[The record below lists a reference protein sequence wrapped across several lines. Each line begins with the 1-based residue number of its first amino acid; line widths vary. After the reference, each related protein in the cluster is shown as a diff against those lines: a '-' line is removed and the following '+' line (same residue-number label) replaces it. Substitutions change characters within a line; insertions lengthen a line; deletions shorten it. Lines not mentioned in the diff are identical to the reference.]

1 MAQKTTSYRPTPTN
15 PNTTAARRSTAAAAA
30 AIEDLD
36 DFLDEI
42 DDLLSQEEE
51 FAVNYRARGG
61 Q

>member
-1 MAQKTTSYRPTPTN
+1 MPRQTTAYRPTPN
-15 PNTTAARRSTAAAAA
+15 SPTTPAAPQVRES

-42 DDLLSQEEE
+42 DDLLTQEEE

-61 Q
+61 E